1 MISTAITILF
11 GHAVSMLVTFTAYK
25 LKFRVTIAHWI
36 VNWVL
41 GAIGAVAANH
51 LLFRQYGPVI
61 FGQTILPMLAGSIVL
76 PGVGSWIVSRLQTKK

>member
-25 LKFRVTIAHWI
+25 LKFRVTLAHWI
-36 VNWVL
+36 VNLVL
-41 GAIGAVAANH
+41 GAIGAVAANE
-51 LLFRQYGPVI
+51 LLFKQFGPVI

-76 PGVGSWIVSRLQTKK
+76 PGVGSWTINFINKK

>member
-25 LKFRVTIAHWI
+25 LKFRVTLAHWI

-51 LLFRQYGPVI
+51 LLFKQFGPVI

-76 PGVGSWIVSRLQTKK
+76 TGVGSWTINKFLK